1 MKHSR
6 CYMTRGA
13 VVWEMTHSCRCKE
26 KIYIYHEHSLSSV
39 QSSQKCAYMIH
50 LYFEYI
56 QIFSYDFPSNAMMV

>member
-1 MKHSR
+1 
-6 CYMTRGA
+6 MTRGA

-26 KIYIYHEHSLSSV
+26 KKNIYIYIYIYHEHSLSSV